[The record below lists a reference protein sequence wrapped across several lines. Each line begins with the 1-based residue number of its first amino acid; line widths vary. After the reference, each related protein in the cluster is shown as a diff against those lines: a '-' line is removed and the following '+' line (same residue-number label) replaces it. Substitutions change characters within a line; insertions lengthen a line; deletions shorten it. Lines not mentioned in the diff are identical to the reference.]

1 MAKSKETR
9 WSEVFEEA
17 MQQFGDVQYALQ
29 AERQQCL
36 DDRRFYSIAGAQWE
50 GPLFSQ
56 FENRPRLEVNKVHL
70 AVMRTIS
77 DYRQNRITVDFVAK
91 DKAKDSTLADAC
103 DGLYRAD
110 EQDSVANEAYD
121 NAFEEAVAGG
131 FGAWRLR
138 AAYEDEYDDEND
150 RQRIRIEPIFDADT
164 SVYFDLDAKRYDKA
178 DARYCFV
185 LKSMT
190 PEAFRARYPSASP
203 VPVAKLVTRVQFDWS
218 TPDVVY
224 VAEYFRVEETSELVR
239 TFRLLDGSTQRYTAS
254 DFADDENLERMLSST
269 GAVEV
274 GQKRAKRRR
283 VRKYVISGAQ
293 VLEDQGFIPGGV
305 IPIVPV
311 YGKRWFVDN
320 IERCMGIVR
329 LAKDPQRIANMQ
341 RSRLAEIAALS
352 PIEKPILVPEQIDGY
367 EQLWATDNLT
377 NNAYLL
383 LNPVTQADGSVAPA
397 GPIGYTKPPQV
408 APAMAA
414 LIQLSD
420 TDMRDVLGN
429 PEGAD
434 RLVSNTSAEAVDMV
448 SQRVDNQSFIYVSN
462 FAKSMKRCGE
472 IWLAMARDVYVE
484 EGREMKTIGEQGEVS
499 TIELQRPVMGANGFE
514 LENDLSR
521 ARFDVTSEVGPATN
535 SKRQAMRR
543 ELLALAAIT
552 KDPQTAAIIEQ
563 QLMMN
568 LEGEGMGDVRDFFR
582 KKLVQAGVLKPTE
595 QEAQELAAMQANA
608 QPDPQALYLQAAA
621 QEAQARAM
629 KAQADTALAI
639 AKSEETKAKTVET
652 LANVNI
658 SAQSQAIKTAEAI
671 ARATTARPPMP
682 ASGQPMPE

>member
-1 MAKSKETR
+1 MAKSKEMR
-9 WSEVFEEA
+9 WADVYQEA

-29 AERQQCL
+29 AERKQCL

-50 GPLFSQ
+50 GPLFAA
-56 FENRPRLEVNKVHL
+56 FENKPRLEVNKVHG
-70 AVMRTIS
+70 AVMRIINE
-77 DYRQNRITVDFVAK
+77 YRMNRITVDYVAK
-91 DKAKDSTLADAC
+91 DKAKDDTLADVC

-138 AAYEDEYDDEND
+138 AAYEDEYDDENEH
-150 RQRIRIEPIFDADT
+150 QRIRFEPIYDADS

-185 LKSMT
+185 VKSMT
-190 PEAFRARYPSASP
+190 PEAFKARYPDGNPSP
-203 VPVAKLVTRVQFDWS
+203 IPKLVTRVQFDWC
-218 TPDVVY
+218 TPDVIY
-224 VAEYFRVEETSELVR
+224 VAEYYRVEETSELVR
-239 TFRLLDGSTQRYTAS
+239 TFQLLDGSTQRYTAS
-254 DFADDENLERMLSST
+254 DFAEDENLERMLSST
-269 GAVEV
+269 GATEL
-274 GQKRAKRRR
+274 GQKRVKRRR
-283 VRKYVISGAQ
+283 VRKYVLSGGG
-293 VLEDQGFIPGGV
+293 VLEDQGYMPGGV

-311 YGKRWFVDN
+311 YGKRWFIDN
-320 IERCMGIVR
+320 VERCMGVVR
-329 LAKDPQRIANMQ
+329 LAKDSQRIANMQ

-352 PIEKPILVPEQIDGY
+352 PIEKPILMPEQIDGF

-397 GPIGYTKPPQV
+397 GPVGYTKPPQV

-434 RLVSNTSAEAVDMV
+434 KLVSNTSAEAIDMV

-484 EGREMKTIGEQGEVS
+484 EGRSMKTIGTQGEVS
-499 TIELQRPVMGANGFE
+499 TVELQRPTMGAGGFT

-521 ARFDVTSEVGPATN
+521 AKFDVVAEVGPATT
-535 SKRQAMRR
+535 SKRQAIRK
-543 ELLALAAIT
+543 ELLALAAIS
-552 KDPQTAAIIEQ
+552 KDPQTQSIIEQ

-568 LEGEGMGDVRDFFR
+568 LDGEGMSEMREYFR
-582 KKLVQAGVLKPTE
+582 KKLVQAGVLKPTDE
-595 QEAQELAAMQANA
+595 EAQQMAAAQANA

-629 KAQADTALAI
+629 KAQADTALAV
-639 AKSEETKAKTVET
+639 AKSEETKANTVKT
-652 LANVNI
+652 LASVNI

>member
-1 MAKSKETR
+1 MAKSKEMR
-9 WSEVFEEA
+9 WADVYQEA

-29 AERQQCL
+29 AERKQCL

-50 GPLFSQ
+50 GPLFAA
-56 FENRPRLEVNKVHL
+56 FENKPRLEVNKVHG
-70 AVMRTIS
+70 AVMRIINE
-77 DYRQNRITVDFVAK
+77 YRMNRITVDYVAK
-91 DKAKDSTLADAC
+91 DKAKDDTLADVC

-138 AAYEDEYDDEND
+138 AAYEDEYDDENEH
-150 RQRIRIEPIFDADT
+150 QRIRFEPIYDADS

-185 LKSMT
+185 VKSMT
-190 PEAFRARYPSASP
+190 PEAFKARYPDGNPSP
-203 VPVAKLVTRVQFDWS
+203 IPKLVTRVQFDWC
-218 TPDVVY
+218 TPDVIY
-224 VAEYFRVEETSELVR
+224 VAEYYRVEETSELVR
-239 TFRLLDGSTQRYTAS
+239 TFQLLDGSTQRYTAS

-269 GAVEV
+269 GATEL
-274 GQKRAKRRR
+274 GQKRVKRRR
-283 VRKYVISGAQ
+283 VRKYVLSGGG
-293 VLEDQGFIPGGV
+293 VLEDQGYMPGGV

-311 YGKRWFVDN
+311 YGKRWFIDN
-320 IERCMGIVR
+320 IERCMGVVR
-329 LAKDPQRIANMQ
+329 LAKDSQRIANMQ

-352 PIEKPILVPEQIDGY
+352 PIEKPILMPEQIDGF

-397 GPIGYTKPPQV
+397 GPVGYTKPPQV

-434 RLVSNTSAEAVDMV
+434 KLVSNTSAEAIDMV

-484 EGREMKTIGEQGEVS
+484 EGRSMKTIGTQGEVS
-499 TIELQRPVMGANGFE
+499 TVELQRPTMGAGGFT

-521 ARFDVTSEVGPATN
+521 AKFDVVAEVGPATT
-535 SKRQAMRR
+535 SKRQAIRK
-543 ELLALAAIT
+543 ELLALAAIS
-552 KDPQTAAIIEQ
+552 KDPQTQSIIEQ

-568 LEGEGMGDVRDFFR
+568 LDGEGMSEMRDYFR
-582 KKLVQAGVLKPTE
+582 KKLVQAGVLKPTDE
-595 QEAQELAAMQANA
+595 EAQQLAAAQANA

-621 QEAQARAM
+621 AEAQAKAM
-629 KAQADTALAI
+629 KAQADTALAV
-639 AKSEETKAKTVET
+639 AKSEETKANTVKT
-652 LANVNI
+652 LASVNI